1 MSKVSVLIVDDALF
15 IRDLLKKSLRTYFPG
30 IQIEE
35 AVNGLKAKQI
45 LTTQSFDLI

>member
-1 MSKVSVLIVDDALF
+1 MSKVSVLVVDDALF
-15 IRDLLKKSLRTYFPG
+15 IRDLLKKSLRANFSG

-45 LTTQSFDLI
+45 LSN